1 MAQQRPVAGERVPA
15 EVGPD
20 ILSAGRPVVDPLP
33 SFEAFYLSE
42 ITGLVSLA
50 AGLCGRA
57 QAEDVAQE
65 AMLATYRRWRD
76 VGRRDHPAAF
86 ARRVCANLAVSA
98 FRRRMVEIRALVR
111 LTDRTWAQSR
121 PEVVAETTGA
131 GDDFWTR
138 VCGLPPRQAQAI
150 ALRYVY
156 GLDVADIARTLGI
169 STGSAKVHL
178 YRGRRALA
186 EQLGIEQEDEG

>member
-1 MAQQRPVAGERVPA
+1 MAQEPSSTAPPD
-15 EVGPD
+15 VGAVVD
-20 ILSAGRPVVDPLP
+20 ILSSGRPLAESLP
-33 SFEAFYLSE
+33 SFEAFYAGE
-42 ITGLVSLA
+42 IGGLVTLA

-98 FRRRMVEIRALVR
+98 FRRRMVEVRAIVR
-111 LTDRTWAQSR
+111 LTDRTWTQAR
-121 PEVVAETTGA
+121 EDVVGPTGV
-131 GDDFWTR
+131 DDEFWGRVTR
-138 VCGLPPRQAQAI
+138 LPRRQAQCI

-156 GLDVADIARTLGI
+156 GLDVADIAQTLGI
-169 STGSAKVHL
+169 SAGSAKVHL
-178 YRGRRALA
+178 HRGRRTVAD
-186 EQLGIEQEDEG
+186 QLGIEQEEDR

>member
-1 MAQQRPVAGERVPA
+1 MAQEPSGTVPPDTGA
-15 EVGPD
+15 VVD
-20 ILSAGRPVVDPLP
+20 ILSGGRPLAESLP
-33 SFEAFYLSE
+33 SFEAFYAGE
-42 ITGLVSLA
+42 IGGLVTLA

-98 FRRRMVEIRALVR
+98 FRRRMVEVRAIVR
-111 LTDRTWAQSR
+111 LTDRTWTQARQ
-121 PEVVAETTGA
+121 EVAGPTGA
-131 GDDFWTR
+131 EDEFWGR
-138 VCGLPPRQAQAI
+138 VIRLPRRQAQCI

-156 GLDVADIARTLGI
+156 GLDVADIAQTLGI
-169 STGSAKVHL
+169 SEGSAKVHL
-178 YRGRRALA
+178 HRGRHTVAD
-186 EQLGIEQEDEG
+186 QLGIEQEEDR

>member
-1 MAQQRPVAGERVPA
+1 MAQHRPVSGHPVPTEGA
-15 EVGPD
+15 VD
-20 ILSAGRPVVDPLP
+20 VLSAGRPRAATLP
-33 SFEAFYLSE
+33 PFEAFYLAE
-42 ITGLVSLA
+42 IAGLVTLA

-98 FRRRMVEIRALVR
+98 FRRRMVEVRALVR
-111 LTDRTWAQSR
+111 LTDRTWTQGRA
-121 PEVVAETTGA
+121 EVAGPTGV
-131 GDDFWTR
+131 DDEFWTR
-138 VCGLPPRQAQAI
+138 VSSLPRRQAQCI

-156 GLDVADIARTLGI
+156 GLEVADIADTLGI
-169 STGSAKVHL
+169 STGTAKVHL
-178 YRGRRALA
+178 YRGRHTLA
-186 EQLGIEQEDEG
+186 AQLGIEQEEDR